1 MCCFSG
7 NVRFVDS
14 TRIFARMS
22 EPSRQALAY
31 QMRFGSDT
39 DVAMILPLPVPP
51 GTAEDAL
58 KFINLEKYPDFF
70 ANLRSGF
77 PVPPSKDGRAYPGEV
92 PGGLSAPLKVEN
104 VGSFEASF
112 VPSSSDFSRLD
123 PRFSIPKSTW
133 DKIPLYADYGF
144 AVFKLRKGE
153 HEAHPMAFTFP
164 TRHSEKLFFPT
175 VHIHAGEMHEK
186 EKFDH
191 HLYCQVNNSGLFAMT
206 RWNESG
212 QLASAFTKPELSK
225 QLIIGD
231 KHVYQLNLTG
241 LLKNEDVFLGTA

>member
-1 MCCFSG
+1 
-7 NVRFVDS
+7 
-14 TRIFARMS
+14 MS

-31 QMRFGSDT
+31 QMRFGSDA
-39 DVAMILPLPVPP
+39 DVAMILPLPVPI

-58 KFINLEKYPDFF
+58 KFINLKGYSTFF
-70 ANLRSGF
+70 TDLRSGF
-77 PVPPSKDGRAYPGEV
+77 PFPRSKGSPVASPAMPRAT
-92 PGGLSAPLKVEN
+92 LKVEQ

-112 VPSSSDFSRLD
+112 VPTSADFSRLD

-164 TRHSEKLFFPT
+164 TRHPEKLFFPT
-175 VHIHAGEMHEK
+175 VHIHDGEVHEK
-186 EKFDH
+186 EDFDH

-206 RWNESG
+206 RWDESK
-212 QLASAFTKPELSK
+212 QLASAFTKPEQSK

-231 KHVYQLNLTG
+231 KHVFHLRMKGQ
-241 LLKNEDVFLGTA
+241 LKNEDVFLGTA